1 MRTPIWTS
9 GVNIFLVLALAALA
23 AAQSGNSAQQ
33 PPASAALDLP
43 AIVSNLEKAQL
54 ENRAAAR
61 AYVVTRDYQLFKE
74 GDRQPQS
81 TVIAEVSFVPPG
93 SKEFEIRQASGSGQG
108 EKVVRKVLSH
118 EKEMARDTGE
128 HDLSRQNYEFT
139 YLGVRE
145 LNGVRCYLLQLH
157 PKRDDKNL
165 LEGFAWIDAESF
177 LPRRIAG
184 TPSKSPSWW
193 VKNLQLQMDYA
204 PVAGM
209 WLPVGSRA
217 EADVRIV
224 GKHTFVARD
233 VTYQTSESVAALN
246 APRRVRAG
254 RAHRPS
260 AAAAGA
266 GVFVPE

>member
-1 MRTPIWTS
+1 MRTPFWTS
-9 GVNIFLVLALAALA
+9 GVNFFLVLALVAAA
-23 AAQSGNSAQQ
+23 AAQASHSAQQ
-33 PPASAALDLP
+33 PPTSAAPDLGT
-43 AIVSNLEKAQL
+43 IVTNLEAAQL

-74 GDRQPQS
+74 GDRQPRS

-93 SKEFEIRQASGSGQG
+93 TKEYEIRQASGSGQG
-108 EKVVRKVLSH
+108 EKVVRKVLNH

-128 HDLSRQNYEFT
+128 HDLSRKNYDFSFA
-139 YLGVRE
+139 GVRD

-157 PKRDDKNL
+157 PKRADKNL
-165 LEGFAWIDAESF
+165 VEGLAWIDAASF
-177 LPRRIAG
+177 MPRRIAG
-184 TPSKSPSWW
+184 TPSQSPSWW
-193 VKNLQLQMDYA
+193 VKNLTLQMDYA

-233 VTYQTSESVAALN
+233 VQYQTSEAVAAVK
-246 APRRVRAG
+246 APRS
-254 RAHRPS
+254 RPRRS
-260 AAAAGA
+260 PAAAGA
-266 GVFVPE
+266 AIIMPD